1 MRTTK
6 TDVEIQ
12 RDVLMELGW
21 DVRVP
26 CCEIGVSVHH
36 HIVTLT
42 GTVTSDLEKLAAE
55 QAAHRVLGVQD
66 VANDIL
72 VRSPTGAGRTDSDLA
87 AAVRQALLWDA
98 FVVADD
104 IETTVSDGVV
114 TLRGEVDDVARKEA
128 AERAIR
134 DIVGVRAVQNAI
146 TVVETAPSTGRSPSS
161 RTRSPRRR
169 SHAPRACRRRPR
181 GTGSESRPR

>member
-1 MRTTK
+1 MRSTK
-6 TDVEIQ
+6 TDAEIQ

-21 DVRVP
+21 DLRVP
-26 CCEIGVSVHH
+26 CSEIGVSVHH

-72 VRSPTGAGRTDSDLA
+72 VRSPSSERTDSDLA

-104 IETTVSDGVV
+104 IDTTVSNGVV
-114 TLRGEVDDVARKEA
+114 TLRGEVDTLARKEA
-128 AERAIR
+128 AERALR

-146 TVVETAPSTGRSPSS
+146 TVVETVPAIDRSRPS
-161 RTRSPRRR
+161 RTRSPRHR
-169 SHAPRACRRRPR
+169 SRARRACRPRPR
-181 GTGSESRPR
+181 DRGSESRPR